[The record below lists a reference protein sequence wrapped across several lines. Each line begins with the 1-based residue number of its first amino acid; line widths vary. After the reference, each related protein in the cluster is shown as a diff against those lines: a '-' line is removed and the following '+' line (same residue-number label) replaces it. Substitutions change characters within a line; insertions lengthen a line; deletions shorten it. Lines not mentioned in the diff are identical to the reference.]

1 MKKRVITEG
10 LWVSFGQGMAAF
22 GTLIGIRLLTEFLSP
37 EIFGA
42 VSLLVGVGALVL
54 GICCTPWM
62 QAALRFYP
70 ESATTGQVHLLRR
83 VVTKGMRNSVV
94 FGIATLVV
102 IGEFYSATF
111 GESFAAPLLLAGLVL
126 VDIVRTVETTFFNAA
141 RRQKPY
147 ALWTAAEAWM
157 RPLLALVA
165 VLMFGVATDSV
176 LVGYLAA
183 SLVLLIVMLKGAERE
198 GMGGQHSAAN
208 FNNEMRQSIWMYA
221 IPLVPLAIIGWITGL
236 SGRYIIGGI
245 LGLKEAGIY
254 AAAYGLVSRP
264 FLILGHVVELTL
276 RPLYQNAVSHHNH
289 DHARKIL
296 IAWMVLLTV
305 TAGVGLA
312 TIILWHEQIA
322 ALLLGEQYRSGA
334 RLLPWIAAGYYLL
347 IVSYVYER
355 VCYAYGKTRYVLVIQ
370 ILGGVTC
377 LAITTFAVMYWGLLG
392 AVVAIPIY
400 FGIQLIISMILAMS
414 ISREMSQ
421 RKHVTVNDSELSEP
435 PV

>member
-1 MKKRVITEG
+1 MKKHIIAEG
-10 LWVSFGQGMAAF
+10 LWVSLGQGMAAL
-22 GTLIGIRLLTEFLSP
+22 GTLVGIRLLTEFLSP

-42 VSLLVGVGALVL
+42 VSLLIGVGALVL
-54 GICCTPWM
+54 GVCCTPWM
-62 QAALRFYP
+62 QAALRYYP
-70 ESATTGQVHLLRR
+70 ERAAAGQVHVLRR
-83 VVTKGMRNSVV
+83 AVTNGMRNSVV
-94 FGIATLVV
+94 FGIAALVLMGIV
-102 IGEFYSATF
+102 YSASF
-111 GESFAAPLLLAGLVL
+111 GESFTVPLLLAGLVL

-165 VLMFGVATDSV
+165 VLLFGMTTDSV
-176 LVGYLAA
+176 MAGYLLA
-183 SLVLLIVMLKGAERE
+183 SLALLVVMFNGAERE
-198 GMGGQHSAAN
+198 GMTDRHSAVE
-208 FNNEMRQSIWMYA
+208 FDDEMRRSIWKYA
-221 IPLVPLAIIGWITGL
+221 LPLVPLAVIAWITGL
-236 SGRYIIGGI
+236 SGRYIIGGF

-264 FLILGHVVELTL
+264 FLMLGHVVELTL

-289 DHARKIL
+289 GHARKIL
-296 IAWMVLLTV
+296 SAWMALLTV
-305 TAGVGLA
+305 TAGVGLTA
-312 TIILWHEQIA
+312 IILWHDQIA

-334 RLLPWIAAGYYLL
+334 KLLPWIAGGYYLL

-370 ILGGVTC
+370 VFGGVTC
-377 LAITTFAVMYWGLLG
+377 LAITTFAVMYWGLYG

-400 FGIQLIISMILAMS
+400 FGIQLLISMVLAMS

-421 RKHVTVNDSELSEP
+421 RKHDTENIREIIDP